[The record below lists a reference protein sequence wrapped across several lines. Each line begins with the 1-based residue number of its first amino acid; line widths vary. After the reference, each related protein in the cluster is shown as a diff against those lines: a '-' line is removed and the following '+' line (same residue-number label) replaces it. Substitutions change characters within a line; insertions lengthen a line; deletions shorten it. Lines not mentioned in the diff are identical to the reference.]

1 MDFATVAK
9 LWIYQR
15 VADSGRIPTMVEISA
30 GLARPEPEVR
40 AACGALEEKRLL
52 VLAPETREI
61 VMAPP
66 FSAVA
71 TPFVAEVGGRSYFAN
86 CAWDALGIPAAL
98 HEEGAVHTSCAD
110 CGDPMTIEVSQ
121 DGPAP
126 TDCLM
131 HFAVPAALWWE
142 DIVYT

>member
-1 MDFATVAK
+1 MDFATTTK

-15 VADSGRIPTMVEISA
+15 VADSGRVPTTTEISA
-30 GLARPEPEVR
+30 GLDRPAEEVR
-40 AACGALEEKRLL
+40 AACDSLAEKRLL
-52 VLAPETREI
+52 VLATETREI

-71 TPFVAEVGGRSYFAN
+71 TPFVAEVGGRRYFAN

-98 HEEGAVHTSCAD
+98 HGAGTVRTSCAD
-110 CGDPMTIEVSQ
+110 CGDPMTIEVAQ
-121 DGPAP
+121 DGPSP
-126 TDCLM
+126 TDCLT